1 MWKLEAEN
9 VCFSF
14 LGACK
19 IYANLWEGKN
29 LVILNQPSMSGEG
42 HGSSLGQ
49 VRVVSVVLEL
59 GGE

>member
-29 LVILNQPSMSGEG
+29 LVILNQQSMSGEWQG
-42 HGSSLGQ
+42 HSLGQ
-49 VRVVSVVLEL
+49 VRRTYKLIE
-59 GGE
+59 